1 MSDNETSKLIKLV
14 QDSLEDDP
22 RTVRLGAKDIRE
34 IPVELINLISK
45 NNYKV
50 ERFGLETNQLSTLP
64 IEFCKL
70 SYLRYL
76 NVSNNAF
83 KDFPEA
89 LCSMPSL
96 EILDISKN
104 RIKKLPNDFGKLM
117 SLKLLKISK
126 NLIKIIPNYIADMKD
141 LQYLKIDNNPIRFP
155 PKSIHITPKT
165 EEKEVLVFWLTK
177 LKDYLRQHSANRNN
191 EIEESDNSSDGE
203 EDVDQDEITNLKI
216 LKKSSSVDSINNLEV
231 NLDSRIITE
240 NSNLLNTI
248 TEDEQMIPKL
258 EKKRSSPKLS
268 LDLPSRRDRSFSND
282 LDTSII
288 NVRNNFVRA
297 HSKSFSH
304 NSPTTSHPILEER
317 NSEFYFQKLKT
328 LPPTEHLR
336 MSDISLR
343 EASRNILYALSQ
355 VHKALR
361 HFVIFTGNEKI
372 FVTELNKTNHSIGQL
387 CSALQ
392 KFDNFALNSTGDV
405 DHWVKLL
412 GACQENIA
420 NFKILLDLLNKH
432 LKYLTQPPE
441 NFRYSRS
448 LLLMFHGATVDIKFA
463 WENISPLLHNS
474 TPFTGNL
481 TPIRSKSMSRSN
493 SSNNLNGVPHSA
505 GSALNSTSSS
515 GVSTP
520 STAGMS
526 PSSFL
531 APYSAGLINN
541 SHTDI
546 ALPISIFDQMLL
558 KVDAAIKSVESVGK
572 HLIDQLDSAL
582 VSSTD
587 DSTPTLPVKIK
598 LKELRS
604 HVKSVLDV
612 TKQLKK
618 SRLSV
623 KLTQK
628 EDLSIQLKVYDA
640 TILFLQETVKMST
653 LAKDI
658 LQEWQLGSK
667 VMTGLGHVTK
677 SNIELTDILRAIE
690 EWLVMPPPPS
700 PSPPPNETPK
710 LVKDDG
716 ILKFSDNNNE
726 KLYEEPEEFTDLS
739 LGESIQRKENV
750 INGIGSNGIGN
761 NGIRNNGIRNNGIGN
776 NSIGNNGVKVDVT
789 VEH

>member
-1 MSDNETSKLIKLV
+1 MSDNMSDNMLDNIDNETSKLIKLV

-22 RTVRLGAKDIRE
+22 RTIKLKAKDIHE

-45 NNYKV
+45 DNYKV
-50 ERFGLETNQLSTLP
+50 E
-64 IEFCKL
+64 
-70 SYLRYL
+70 
-76 NVSNNAF
+76 
-83 KDFPEA
+83 
-89 LCSMPSL
+89 SL
-96 EILDISKN
+96 EILDISRN
-104 RIKKLPNDFGKLM
+104 RIKKLPNDFGKLV

-155 PKSIHITPKT
+155 PRSIHIMPKGD
-165 EEKEVLVFWLTK
+165 EKEVMVLWLSK
-177 LKDYLRQHSANRNN
+177 LKEYLRQHSASRNH

-203 EDVDQDEITNLKI
+203 EEVDQDETADHKL
-216 LKKSSSVDSINNLEV
+216 LKKSASVDSINNLDV
-231 NLDSRIITE
+231 NLDSRLTIE

-282 LDTSII
+282 SDITLM
-288 NVRNNFVRA
+288 NFRNNFVRS

-304 NSPTTSHPILEER
+304 NSPTISHTILEER
-317 NSEFYFQKLKT
+317 NSEFYFQRLKT

-355 VHKALR
+355 IHKALR
-361 HFVIFTGNEKI
+361 QFVIFTGNEKI
-372 FVTELNKTNHSIGQL
+372 FTVELNKTNHSIGQL
-387 CSALQ
+387 CAALQ
-392 KFDNFALNSTGDV
+392 KFDTFALQSTGDAE
-405 DHWVKLL
+405 HWVKLL
-412 GACQENIA
+412 GACQENVT

-441 NFRYSRS
+441 NFRYSRT

-474 TPFTGNL
+474 TPYTGNL

-493 SSNNLNGVPHSA
+493 SSSNLNGIPNSA
-505 GSALNSTSSS
+505 GSVINSSPQSVSS
-515 GVSTP
+515 P

-526 PSSFL
+526 PSSYHG
-531 APYSAGLINN
+531 PYSAGIINN

-558 KVDAAIKSVESVGK
+558 KVDAAIKAVESVGK
-572 HLIDQLDSAL
+572 NLIEQLDTALGLSA
-582 VSSTD
+582 D
-587 DSTPTLPVKIK
+587 ESTPTLPVK

-623 KLTQK
+623 KLSQK
-628 EDLSIQLKVYDA
+628 DDLSIQLK
-640 TILFLQETVKMST
+640 ETVKMFE
-653 LAKDI
+653 LAKNI
-658 LQEWQLGSK
+658 SQEWQLFSRE

-690 EWLVMPPPPS
+690 EWLVMPLQPS

-710 LVKDDG
+710 PVKDNE
-716 ILKFSDNNNE
+716 IPSFSDNNDI
-726 KLYEEPEEFTDLS
+726 KYTEEPEEFISSNLD
-739 LGESIQRKENV
+739 ESIQRKENE
-750 INGIGSNGIGN
+750 IS
-761 NGIRNNGIRNNGIGN
+761 
-776 NSIGNNGVKVDVT
+776 SIGNNGVKTDVT
-789 VEH
+789 YLRTVDNIEYPTFKMAAIQLGLMENNQEWDLCPREAS

>member
-1 MSDNETSKLIKLV
+1 
-14 QDSLEDDP
+14 
-22 RTVRLGAKDIRE
+22 
-34 IPVELINLISK
+34 
-45 NNYKV
+45 
-50 ERFGLETNQLSTLP
+50 
-64 IEFCKL
+64 
-70 SYLRYL
+70 
-76 NVSNNAF
+76 
-83 KDFPEA
+83 
-89 LCSMPSL
+89 
-96 EILDISKN
+96 
-104 RIKKLPNDFGKLM
+104 
-117 SLKLLKISK
+117 
-126 NLIKIIPNYIADMKD
+126 
-141 LQYLKIDNNPIRFP
+141 
-155 PKSIHITPKT
+155 
-165 EEKEVLVFWLTK
+165 
-177 LKDYLRQHSANRNN
+177 
-191 EIEESDNSSDGE
+191 
-203 EDVDQDEITNLKI
+203 
-216 LKKSSSVDSINNLEV
+216 
-231 NLDSRIITE
+231 
-240 NSNLLNTI
+240 
-248 TEDEQMIPKL
+248 
-258 EKKRSSPKLS
+258 
-268 LDLPSRRDRSFSND
+268 
-282 LDTSII
+282 
-288 NVRNNFVRA
+288 
-297 HSKSFSH
+297 
-304 NSPTTSHPILEER
+304 
-317 NSEFYFQKLKT
+317 
-328 LPPTEHLR
+328 
-336 MSDISLR
+336 
-343 EASRNILYALSQ
+343 
-355 VHKALR
+355 
-361 HFVIFTGNEKI
+361 
-372 FVTELNKTNHSIGQL
+372 QL

-628 EDLSIQLKVYDA
+628 EDLSIQLK
-640 TILFLQETVKMST
+640 ETVKMST

-739 LGESIQRKENV
+739 L
-750 INGIGSNGIGN
+750 
-761 NGIRNNGIRNNGIGN
+761 
-776 NSIGNNGVKVDVT
+776 
-789 VEH
+789 